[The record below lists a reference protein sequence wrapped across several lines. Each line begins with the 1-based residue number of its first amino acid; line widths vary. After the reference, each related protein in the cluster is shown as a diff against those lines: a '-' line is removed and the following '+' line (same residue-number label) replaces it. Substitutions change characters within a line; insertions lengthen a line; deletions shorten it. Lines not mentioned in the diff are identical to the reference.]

1 MGEKGRVARSSKNDL
16 SKQGEQRTLEFIIAG
31 GGTGVRVLKLGLAY
45 SGLLP
50 NAKGG
55 VSGLPY
61 QLA

>member
-1 MGEKGRVARSSKNDL
+1 M

>member
-1 MGEKGRVARSSKNDL
+1 
-16 SKQGEQRTLEFIIAG
+16 LEFIIAG

-45 SGLLP
+45 SGLPP

-55 VSGLPY
+55 VSGLPH